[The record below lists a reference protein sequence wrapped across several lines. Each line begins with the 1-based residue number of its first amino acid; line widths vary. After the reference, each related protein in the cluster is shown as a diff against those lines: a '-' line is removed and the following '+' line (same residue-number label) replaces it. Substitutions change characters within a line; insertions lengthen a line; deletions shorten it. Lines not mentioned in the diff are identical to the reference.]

1 MVIVPRPEDL
11 LGQERLVTHFGSLLQ
26 ANQLPHALLLTGEEG
41 GEALPLAFVLSRQIL
56 CENRTPEGLPCGVCQ
71 SCRQMDGLQHP
82 DLTMVFPVIKSGDTK
97 ETTSDLYLQQF
108 IELMSQSKRFS
119 EEEWRDLQSAGN
131 KQLQILVAEAERL
144 IHFTSLRS
152 FKSKY
157 QVIVV
162 WEPELM
168 RTETANKLLK
178 LLEEP
183 PTGVVFI
190 MVSHEPQKLLPTI
203 SSRLQRVTVPGIPED
218 LLVEYLVSKEGFPSQ
233 KAEKI
238 GHLAQGNLYRA
249 LQLENND
256 GEVIGLNEA
265 LELLKMP
272 LARDPKVF
280 LEYAQ
285 EVAKR
290 DRPEVVAL
298 LDALPLALREILA
311 LQHGAQDVQFLSPA
325 AHAEAEAIAATL
337 ALNDYPKVMEEVQ
350 SARMEV
356 IQNGNVQM
364 IIFDLLLTL
373 ITLYNR

>member
-1 MVIVPRPEDL
+1 MVIVPKPGDI

-41 GEALPLAFVLSRQIL
+41 SEALPLGFVLSRQIL
-56 CENRTPEGLPCGVCQ
+56 CEDRTADGLPCGVCQ
-71 SCRQMDGLQHP
+71 SCRQMDHLQHP

-97 ETTSDLYLQQF
+97 DTTSDLYLERF
-108 IELMSQSKRFS
+108 VELMSKAERFS

-152 FKSKY
+152 FKSRY
-157 QVIVV
+157 QVILV
-162 WEPELM
+162 WKPELM

-183 PTGVVFI
+183 PAGVVFI

-203 SSRLQRVTVPGIPED
+203 TSRLQRVVVPGIPED
-218 LLVEYLVSKEGFPSQ
+218 VLVDHLVMKEGFSPK

-249 LQLENND
+249 LQLDECE
-256 GEVIGLNEA
+256 GEVQSQREAMKLLGL
-265 LELLKMP
+265 P
-272 LARDPKVF
+272 LSRDPKLF

-285 EVAKR
+285 ELAKQ
-290 DRPEVVAL
+290 DRPDVVAL
-298 LDALPLALREILA
+298 LDALPPALREILA
-311 LQHGAQDVQFLSPA
+311 LQHGEHDVQFLSPSFRQ
-325 AHAEAEAIAATL
+325 EAESVAAVLPLDNYT
-337 ALNDYPKVMEEVQ
+337 KVMEEVQ

-356 IQNGNVQM
+356 VQNGNVQM
-364 IIFDLLLTL
+364 VVFDLLLTL
-373 ITLYNR
+373 ITLYRR